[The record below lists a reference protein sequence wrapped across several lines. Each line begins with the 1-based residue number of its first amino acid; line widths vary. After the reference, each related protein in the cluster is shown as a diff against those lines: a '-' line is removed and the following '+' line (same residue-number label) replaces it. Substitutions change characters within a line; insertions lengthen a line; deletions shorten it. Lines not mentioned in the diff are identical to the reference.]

1 MGQGAEKGIAL
12 IAEALNEALKPEQTT
27 TVLLE
32 TMAGKGTEVGRTFEE
47 LREILDRVELN
58 DKMGVCLDTCHVWDG
73 GYDIVTTLMV
83 C

>member
-1 MGQGAEKGIAL
+1 MGQGAEKGIVL

-47 LREILDRVELN
+47 LREILDRVE
-58 DKMGVCLDTCHVWDG
+58 
-73 GYDIVTTLMV
+73 
-83 C
+83 

>member
-1 MGQGAEKGIAL
+1 M

-73 GYDIVTTLMV
+73 GYDIVTTLTV

>member
-73 GYDIVTTLMV
+73 GYDIVTTLTV